1 MRDISNIAEELFNK
15 IRSRFDRVK
24 IKDKTDSSTQIP
36 EDARFF
42 NFDYVSQDGTKFGNI
57 TISLIDEKG
66 LKISYSKNITD
77 YLDDAHQKEWYDYLR
92 NLRQFAKRN
101 MLTFDVR
108 DINRS
113 HLKSKD
119 LKQQAKSAGT
129 LDTDDMGTMNENRL
143 FGTSRSSYQE
153 CGPVRIII
161 RHNKNVDEAKRGD
174 RSRNVESLFLETQ
187 QGERRLLPF
196 KNIHGARAMAR
207 HCSEGGEIE
216 DQIGESICSM
226 CKEMNSMAHF
236 VRSTKKRNFED
247 RETAEMAKSAVGRY
261 GELKDRLRRMS
272 SSNGYKSF
280 VESFSP
286 DTDVE
291 EEIDVDVLKERFVRK
306 LYDERFTDALP
317 YVYRAHKKQRDNN
330 DSSLL
335 REFESWLNDVTNE
348 ALDPKDATDHEEQD
362 TKQHQ
367 DRDQAELDSMM
378 KKHIEVGHD
387 AIDTTALR
395 DIIRDNTDE
404 PDSAY
409 EELYDKLK
417 AIADTEGDETDARPT
432 VIQWLRDHSYTEM
445 ADKYSEPEYT
455 QDTENT
461 VSSPNAPAPE
471 SPPAAGEPD
480 AQAMAG
486 ASTASTGATGM
497 DQGVVAEEISS
508 MLKLAGLK

>member
-15 IRSRFDRVK
+15 IRSRFDHVR
-24 IKDKTDSSTQIP
+24 IKDKTDSSTQTP

-119 LKQQAKSAGT
+119 IKQQAKSAGT
-129 LDTDDMGTMNENRL
+129 LDTEDMDAMNESRL
-143 FGTSRSSYQE
+143 FGTSRSSYQD

-161 RHNKNVDEAKRGD
+161 RHNKNVDETKRGD
-174 RSRNVESLFLETQ
+174 RSRNVEALFLETQ

-261 GELKDRLRRMS
+261 SELKDRLRRMS
-272 SSNGYKSF
+272 SSNGYQSF

-291 EEIDVDVLKERFVRK
+291 EEIDVDALKERFVRK

-317 YVYRAHKKQRDNN
+317 YVFRAHKKKSEYD

-335 REFESWLNDVTNE
+335 EEFEAWLNEVTNE
-348 ALDPKDATDHEEQD
+348 AFDPKDASEEDRIAHGEHQERDHQ
-362 TKQHQ
+362 
-367 DRDQAELDSMM
+367 ELDSMM
-378 KKHIEVGHD
+378 KKSIEVGHD
-387 AIDTTALR
+387 AIDTTA
-395 DIIRDNTDE
+395 IRDTIRDCTDE
-404 PDSAY
+404 VDSAY

-417 AIADTEGDETDARPT
+417 AVADAEGDETDARPT
-432 VIQWLRDHSYTEM
+432 VIQWLRDHSYTTM

-455 QDTENT
+455 QGTENT
-461 VSSPNAPAPE
+461 VASSDAPKPVL
-471 SPPAAGEPD
+471 PPTAGEQD
-480 AQAMAG
+480 AQATAG
-486 ASTASTGATGM
+486 ASTAPTGATGM

-508 MLKLAGLK
+508 MLRLAGLK

>member
-24 IKDKTDSSTQIP
+24 IKNKTDSSTQVP
-36 EDARFF
+36 SEARFF
-42 NFDYVSQDGTKFGNI
+42 NFDYMSKDGTKFGNI
-57 TISLIDEKG
+57 TISLIDEKS

-77 YLDDAHQKEWYDYLR
+77 YLDEVHQKEWYDYLR

-113 HLKSKD
+113 YLKPKD

-129 LDTDDMGTMNENRL
+129 LDTDDMGNMNEGRL

-161 RHNKNVDEAKRGD
+161 RHSKNVDESKRGD

-207 HCSEGGEIE
+207 HCSEGGVLEDEI
-216 DQIGESICSM
+216 GRSICSV
-226 CKEMNSMAHF
+226 CEEMSSMTHF
-236 VRSTKKRNFED
+236 VRSVKKRNFED
-247 RETAEMAKSAVGRY
+247 RETAEMAKSAIGRY
-261 GELKDRLRRMS
+261 NELKDSLKRMS
-272 SSNGYKSF
+272 SRNGYTSF

-286 DTDVE
+286 ESNTED
-291 EEIDVDVLKERFVRK
+291 EIDVNSLKERFVRK
-306 LYDERFTDALP
+306 FYDERFTDALP
-317 YVYRAHKKQRDNN
+317 YVYRAHKKQHQVS

-335 REFESWLNDVTNE
+335 EEFESWLNEVTDDVLDFKNNADVVKE
-348 ALDPKDATDHEEQD
+348 A
-362 TKQHQ
+362 HQ

-378 KKHIEVGHD
+378 KKHIEIGHD

-395 DIIRDNTDE
+395 NAIRDNTNE
-404 PDSAY
+404 QDSAY

-417 AIADTEGDETDARPT
+417 AVADAEGDEADARPT
-432 VIQWLRDHSYTEM
+432 IIQWLRDHSYTEM

-455 QDTENT
+455 QGTENT
-461 VSSPNAPAPE
+461 AASPQAQPTIAPPM
-471 SPPAAGEPD
+471 AGQPD
-480 AQAMAG
+480 AQATAPASNQPTG
-486 ASTASTGATGM
+486 ASGM
-497 DQGVVAEEISS
+497 DQGVVAEQIVDI
-508 MLKLAGLK
+508 LKLAGLK